1 MNTDNMSILGLTLD
15 YGPYGFME
23 AYQPGFICNH
33 SDHHGRYAFDKQPN
47 IGLFNLSCLAQALLS
62 LIEFDAAKAALDSYS
77 SSFAAHYQHLMAQ
90 KLGFENTSPRVQTL
104 LEALLEQ
111 MQQSRVDYTLSFRAL
126 SEVKSVDDQ
135 TLTPLRNQFVDH
147 ERFDHWLTEYRAC
160 LRTDAPNDAAR
171 GQAMNRVNPKYIL
184 RNYLA
189 QNAIEKA
196 ARGDYTEVDCLLTL
210 LQKPFDDDPA
220 MSHYAA
226 PQPEGADQVQV
237 SCSS

>member
-1 MNTDNMSILGLTLD
+1 
-15 YGPYGFME
+15 
-23 AYQPGFICNH
+23 
-33 SDHHGRYAFDKQPN
+33 
-47 IGLFNLSCLAQALLS
+47 
-62 LIEFDAAKAALDSYS
+62 
-77 SSFAAHYQHLMAQ
+77 MAQ
-90 KLGFENTSPRVQTL
+90 KLGFENTSPRVSAL

-135 TLTPLRNQFVDH
+135 TLTPLRNQFVDR

-160 LRTDAPNDAAR
+160 LRADAPNDAAR
-171 GQAMNRVNPKYIL
+171 GQTMNRINPKYIL

-196 ARGDYTEVDCLLTL
+196 ARGDYSEVDRLLTL
-210 LQKPFDDDPA
+210 LQTPFDDHPA
-220 MSHYAA
+220 MHYYAA
-226 PQPEGADQVQV
+226 PAPEETDEVQV